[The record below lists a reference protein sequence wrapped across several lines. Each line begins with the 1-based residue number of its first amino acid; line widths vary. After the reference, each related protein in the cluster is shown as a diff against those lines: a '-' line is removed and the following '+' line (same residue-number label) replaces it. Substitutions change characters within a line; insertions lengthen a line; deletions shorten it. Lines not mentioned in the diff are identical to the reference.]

1 MASHYDTHAVDE
13 ARSVNT
19 LMGHGLAML
28 RETMD
33 QMYLPE
39 GAAATA
45 EHCDGYGRV
54 RFLIEA
60 LETMTEK
67 AGTTLEAGWIRT
79 REPAP

>member
-1 MASHYDTHAVDE
+1 MAPRYNTHAVDE

-45 EHCDGYGRV
+45 EHCDGYGRA
-54 RFLIEA
+54 RFLIDA

-67 AGTTLEAGWIRT
+67 AGVTLEAGWIRT